1 MSQDA
6 ATEFPVFLALCLGLE
21 SDDSCKLYGITFR
34 FCGSR
39 VLDLDVEFKGLGLR
53 GRGLTRPAAKRGL
66 RGFG

>member
-1 MSQDA
+1 MPKCRLNPTKPSWPAVSQDA

-39 VLDLDVEFKGLGLR
+39 VLDLDVEFKG
-53 GRGLTRPAAKRGL
+53 
-66 RGFG
+66 FGA